1 MGTKPGLVIFNLK
14 IKSMKYINKIIVFVF
29 VIFLG
34 FSCKKQQLPDKPMP
48 SPFSVTIENSTSIP
62 AAGSNVVVDIK
73 AGSDGWWLTIPPET
87 KTWCT
92 SSQAY
97 GSGDKS
103 INITFKPNTT
113 GASRS
118 VSIVFNPTFDLPSQ
132 TITFQQ
138 DF

>member
-1 MGTKPGLVIFNLK
+1 M
-14 IKSMKYINKIIVFVF
+14 KSTNKIIVFA
-29 VIFLG
+29 FLILLNI
-34 FSCKKQQLPDKPMP
+34 SCKKQQLPVKPMP
-48 SPFSVTIENSTSIP
+48 SPFSVTIENSTTIP
-62 AAGSNVVVDIK
+62 PAGAKVMVDIK

-92 SSQAY
+92 SSQVY

-113 GASRS
+113 GARRS
-118 VSIVFNPTFDLPSQ
+118 VNIIFNPTFDLPAQ